1 MGLFTKHNR
10 NIDMLIA
17 DLPDKDR
24 KEVLRLLRGLSF
36 TKFLV
41 NPKIDADK
49 KKEVY
54 GKRLNYILDL
64 TQQINGIMK
73 KNGKKPLF
81 SNAHDYNALGRDY
94 VNLMQE
100 SNQSW

>member
-10 NIDMLIA
+10 NVDMLTA

-24 KEVLRLLRGLSF
+24 KEVLRLLKGLRF

-41 NPKIDADK
+41 NPKIDAEK

-54 GKRLNYILDL
+54 NKRLSYILDL
-64 TQQINGIMK
+64 TQKINGIMK
-73 KNGKKPLF
+73 QNGKKPLF
-81 SNAHDYNALGRDY
+81 SNAHDYNVLGRDY
-94 VNLMQE
+94 VRLMEE